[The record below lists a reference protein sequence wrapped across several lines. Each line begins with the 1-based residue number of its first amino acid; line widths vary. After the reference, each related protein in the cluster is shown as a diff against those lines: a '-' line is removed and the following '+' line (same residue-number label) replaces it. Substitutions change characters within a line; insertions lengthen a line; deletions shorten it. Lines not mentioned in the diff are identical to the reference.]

1 MDRKDSGRGADVT
14 FLVKGEAICAHSQIL
29 LARSDVFASEL
40 LGGMQESISK
50 EIVVEDCEGE
60 IFKAMLRFLYTEP
73 WNPWNLH
80 THLLAQSRMQEPH
93 GAFWVGLDFLDLG
106 YTQHAKRLCVA
117 TAQATHSH
125 A

>member
-1 MDRKDSGRGADVT
+1 MIESLKDGVLRFKPRVGFTCIYFGLPHFFYHPHAPWWTCKDGGRGADVT

-80 THLLAQSRMQEPH
+80 TPFRS
-93 GAFWVGLDFLDLG
+93 F
-106 YTQHAKRLCVA
+106 
-117 TAQATHSH
+117 
-125 A
+125 